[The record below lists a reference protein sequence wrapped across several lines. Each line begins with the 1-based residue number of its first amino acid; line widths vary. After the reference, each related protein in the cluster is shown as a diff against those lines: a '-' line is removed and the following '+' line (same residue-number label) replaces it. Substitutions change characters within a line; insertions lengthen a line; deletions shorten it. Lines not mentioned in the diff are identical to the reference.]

1 MNGIP
6 LELVSDRDKI
16 FTSDHFD
23 HLSKR
28 LGISLRLSSARSQQ
42 TNGKAERKI
51 AAIEEVLRN
60 GVNYRQDNW
69 TEILPYALFALNQ
82 APSAAL
88 DNKSSLYYE
97 RGFNPITPVDLVT
110 SLNMRGKQ
118 DSCPSRVQE
127 RVKYLSD
134 MRSVVQDKIQHA
146 ISSYEH
152 YYNARRKH
160 DTRIKKGS
168 LVRLN
173 LDHIK
178 LQVFK
183 GRQNKLNPLWY
194 GPFKVIGQPSTVSF
208 TLELPKD
215 SKIHDTFHVS
225 KLKLATDKTFS
236 SLSHKKVLIPTNEED
251 DGVYEVEKLLDHYWD
266 HRTKSY
272 YYLVKWKGYNE
283 LFESRWEPRIHLEEG
298 ASELLKE
305 YEVKHDLEVSSRGR
319 NDLEEG
325 ESPIENKITN
335 RKRKRNSK
343 KKT

>member
-16 FTSDHFD
+16 FTSDHFE

-97 RGFNPITPVDLVT
+97 RGFNPITPVDIVT

-118 DSCPSRVQE
+118 DSCPSRVDE

-134 MRSVVQDKIQHA
+134 MRSIVHSAAKAAH
-146 ISSYEH
+146 
-152 YYNARRKH
+152 NG
-160 DTRIKKGS
+160 KG
-168 LVRLN
+168 
-173 LDHIK
+173 
-178 LQVFK
+178 
-183 GRQNKLNPLWY
+183 
-194 GPFKVIGQPSTVSF
+194 
-208 TLELPKD
+208 
-215 SKIHDTFHVS
+215 
-225 KLKLATDKTFS
+225 
-236 SLSHKKVLIPTNEED
+236 
-251 DGVYEVEKLLDHYWD
+251 
-266 HRTKSY
+266 
-272 YYLVKWKGYNE
+272 
-283 LFESRWEPRIHLEEG
+283 LF
-298 ASELLKE
+298 
-305 YEVKHDLEVSSRGR
+305 
-319 NDLEEG
+319 
-325 ESPIENKITN
+325 
-335 RKRKRNSK
+335 
-343 KKT
+343 